1 MQEFIQNIAVS
12 VAGALNSN
20 ELVVFLMSMLPI
32 VEVRGG
38 IPMGLELGLTPAQ
51 SFGYAILSGMVVVP
65 IILFLLKKVIHW
77 MCKSKIFGKFGKALD
92 GYFYEKAQKVEEG
105 KIVQNRKSVI
115 LKYIALYVFVAA
127 PLPLTGF
134 WTGSAVAVF
143 LNLNPFIS
151 FFIITIGNLTAGG
164 LILAM
169 SLLLGE
175 NAYIIT
181 VIFLIFV
188 PIVFAILFYKL
199 YKKRKQDKLNAKN
212 IENVAKDD
220 VVNEIESNEI
230 ASETAENINIADI
243 NDNDA
248 ESKSEKESEVESKID
263 TNIDTEIETDDK
275 LDSVD
280 NKSETNNDE
289 KLYNADSKSDL

>member
-12 VAGALNSN
+12 VASALNSN

-65 IILFLLKKVIHW
+65 IILFLLKKVIRW

-151 FFIITIGNLTAGG
+151 FFVILVGNLTAGG

-181 VIFLIFV
+181 VVFLIFV

-199 YKKRKQDKLNAKN
+199 YKKRKQEKNAIKN
-212 IENVAKDD
+212 DENVDGNTLD
-220 VVNEIESNEI
+220 TSVTNEIEGSQEETIMEN
-230 ASETAENINIADI
+230 ASEDEESVQDETIPCEEND
-243 NDNDA
+243 
-248 ESKSEKESEVESKID
+248 
-263 TNIDTEIETDDK
+263 ET
-275 LDSVD
+275 
-280 NKSETNNDE
+280 ETNENKE
-289 KLYNADSKSDL
+289 